1 MKITIQFLLFLCL
14 SIYQNIS
21 AQVPLPVASNIK
33 KSYLKQQRDPA
44 GAPGKN
50 YWQNRSDY
58 DIKVNFD
65 PATAKVNGV
74 VSIQYVNNSPDTL
87 NKVVFKLYP
96 NIYQKEAI
104 RVVSVNA
111 EDLTDGVIIEKFSLN
126 NREIETKEYSIRGT
140 NMTVRSGKILPK
152 QKVQFDITYSFDLN
166 RGSFIRGGQI
176 DSGAFFIAYFFPR
189 IAVYDDIDGWNEYPY
204 TGQYEFYNDFGQ
216 FKTEI
221 TVPGDYQVWATGELQ
236 NAVQVLKPKYLSMVD
251 QANKSDQVVEIIS
264 EADIENR
271 TLSDDKPTKTW
282 KFWAENVT
290 DFAFGISNH
299 YVWKASSLVV
309 DPVTGRRTRT
319 DAVFDPK
326 HKEYQ
331 PVINYGRKTVDLIST
346 KFPAIPF
353 PFSHET
359 IFDGPTEM
367 EYPMMVVNSP
377 LEKPQE
383 AIELTAHEIFH
394 SIFPFYVGINETKYS
409 FMDEGFA
416 TLSEFLFHPLIDSTV
431 RLNYD
436 IADAN
441 TVVGSEQELPIMT
454 LTPQLAGPARYV
466 AKNLKPAL
474 GYFYVKEMLGDA
486 LFNKTMQ
493 FYIEQWKGKHPT
505 PHDFFNC
512 INTGSGVN
520 LNWFWKSWFFEKG
533 VPDLAISKVKSSAK
547 KHEITISNLGNLAVP
562 VHMTIYYKDGS
573 QKTVNSSI
581 ACWSKGNKKMV
592 FKIVSTKP
600 LEKIILGTAF
610 DLDVQ
615 HENNIWVSTK

>member
-1 MKITIQFLLFLCL
+1 MKITLQFLLFFCL
-14 SIYQNIS
+14 LIYQNTS
-21 AQVPLPVASNIK
+21 AQIPLPRATNIK
-33 KSYLKQQRDPA
+33 KSYLKQQRDPG

-50 YWQNRSDY
+50 YWQNKSDY

-65 PATAKVNGV
+65 PVTAKVNGV

-104 RVVSVNA
+104 RVVPVKV
-111 EDLTDGVIIEKFSLN
+111 EDLTDGVVIEKFSLN
-126 NREIETKEYSIRGT
+126 NQELNTKQYSIRGT
-140 NMTVRSGKILPK
+140 NMTVRGGKILPK
-152 QKVQFDITYSFDLN
+152 QKVQFDITYSYNLN

-221 TVPGDYQVWATGELQ
+221 TVPGDYHVWATGELQ
-236 NAVQVLKPKYLSMVD
+236 NATQVLKPKYLRLLD

-264 EADIENR
+264 EADIENIS
-271 TLSDDKPTKTW
+271 LSDDKSAKTW
-282 KFWAENVT
+282 KYQAENVT

-309 DPVTGRRTRT
+309 DPVTGRRTRV

-326 HKEYQ
+326 HKDYQ
-331 PVINYGRKTVDLIST
+331 PVINCGRKTVDLISN
-346 KFPAIPF
+346 KFPAVPF

-416 TLSEFLFHPLIDSTV
+416 TLAEFLFHPLIDSTI

-436 IADAN
+436 IRDAN
-441 TVVGSEQELPIMT
+441 TVVGSEQELPVMT

-486 LFNKTMQ
+486 LFNKAMQ

-520 LNWFWKSWFFEKG
+520 LNWFWKGWFFEKG
-533 VPDLAISKVKSSAK
+533 VPDLAISKVNSFAK

-562 VHMTIYYKDGS
+562 VHLTFYFKDGS
-573 QKTVNSSI
+573 RKTINSSI
-581 ACWSKGNKKMV
+581 ACWSKGNKRMEI
-592 FKIVSTKP
+592 KIVSPKP
-600 LEKIILGTAF
+600 LEKIILGNAF

-615 HENNIWVSTK
+615 PENNIWLSTK

>member
-1 MKITIQFLLFLCL
+1 MNRTFKTLFFISTFL
-14 SIYQNIS
+14 YQNIS
-21 AQVPLPVASNIK
+21 AQIVLPVASSIK
-33 KSYLKQQRDPA
+33 KSYVKQQRDPG

-58 DIKVNFD
+58 EIKVSFD
-65 PATAKVNGV
+65 PLTAKLKGV
-74 VSIQYVNNSPDTL
+74 VNIQYVNNSPDTL
-87 NKVVFKLYP
+87 TKVVFKLYP

-104 RVVSVNA
+104 RVVPVKSQ
-111 EDLTDGVIIEKFSLN
+111 DLTDGVVIEKFSFNSNELD
-126 NREIETKEYSIRGT
+126 TKQYTIRGT
-140 NMTVRSGKILPK
+140 NMTARVGKILPK
-152 QKVQFDITYSFDLN
+152 QTVHFDITYSYDLN
-166 RGSFIRGGQI
+166 RNSFIRGGQI

-189 IAVYDDIDGWNEYPY
+189 ITVYDDIDGWNEYPY

-221 TVPGDYQVWATGELQ
+221 TVPGDYQVWATGELK
-236 NAVQVLKPKYLSMVD
+236 NAVEVLKPKFISLID
-251 QANKSDQVVEIIS
+251 KANKSDRVVEIIS
-264 EADIENR
+264 EADIKNGPV
-271 TLSDDKPTKTW
+271 SNGKDVKTW
-282 KFWAENVT
+282 KFQADNVT

-309 DPVTGRRTRT
+309 DQTTGRRTRI

-326 HKEYQ
+326 HQDYQ
-331 PVINYGRKTVDLIST
+331 PIVNYGHKTIDLIST
-346 KFPAIPF
+346 RFPAVPF

-394 SIFPFYVGINETKYS
+394 SIFPFYVGVNETKYS

-416 TLSEFLFHPLIDSTV
+416 TLSEFLLHPLIDSTV
-431 RLNYD
+431 KLDYD
-436 IADAN
+436 ISDAN
-441 TVVGSEQELPIMT
+441 AVVGSEQELPVMT

-474 GYFYVKEMLGDA
+474 GYLYVKEMLGDA
-486 LFNKTMQ
+486 LFNKAMQ
-493 FYIEQWKGKHPT
+493 YYMDQWKGKHPT

-533 VPDLAISKVKSSAK
+533 VPDLAISKVQSTLK
-547 KHEITISNLGNLAVP
+547 KHEITISNSGNLAVP
-562 VHMTIYYKDGS
+562 VHLTVYFKDGS
-573 QKTVNSSI
+573 QKSIGSSI
-581 ACWSKGNKKMV
+581 ACWSKGNKTT
-592 FKIVSTKP
+592 KISVNAAKP
-600 LEKIILGTAF
+600 LKKIILGTAF

-615 HENNIWVSTK
+615 PENNVWISPR

>member
-1 MKITIQFLLFLCL
+1 MNKTLGILLLL
-14 SIYQNIS
+14 GLLTYENLYAQIS
-21 AQVPLPVASNIK
+21 LPVASNIK
-33 KSYLKQQRDPA
+33 KSYLKQQRDPG

-58 DIKVNFD
+58 NIKVNFD
-65 PATAKVNGV
+65 PVTAKLEGV
-74 VSIQYVNNSPDTL
+74 VNIQYFNNSPDTL
-87 NKVVFKLYP
+87 SKVVFKLYP

-104 RVVSVNA
+104 RVVPVKA
-111 EDLTDGVIIEKFSLN
+111 QDLTDGVVIEKISLN
-126 NREIETKEYSIRGT
+126 SKELDSKQLSIRGT

-152 QKVQFDITYSFDLN
+152 EKVKFDINYSFDLN

-216 FKTEI
+216 FNAEI
-221 TVPGDYQVWATGELQ
+221 TVPGDYQVWATGDLK
-236 NAVQVLKPKYLSMVD
+236 NAAEVFKPKYVSLIG
-251 QANKSDQVVEIIS
+251 QANKSDKVIDIIT
-264 EADIENR
+264 EADFK
-271 TLSDDKPTKTW
+271 TGSLSDDKSIKTW
-282 KFWAENVT
+282 KFQADDVT

-309 DPVTGRRTRT
+309 DPVSGRRARV
-319 DAVFDPK
+319 DAIYNPD

-331 PVINYGRKTVDLIST
+331 PVINYVRKTVDLISN
-346 KFPAIPF
+346 KFPAVPF

-377 LEKPQE
+377 LTKPQE

-394 SIFPFYVGINETKYS
+394 SLFPFYVGINETKYS

-416 TLSEFLFHPLIDSTV
+416 TLSEFLLHPLIDSTV
-431 RLNYD
+431 KLDYD
-436 IADAN
+436 ISDAN
-441 TVVGSEQELPIMT
+441 AVVGSEQELPVMT
-454 LTPQLAGPARYV
+454 LTPQLAGAARYV

-486 LFNKTMQ
+486 LFNKAMQ
-493 FYIEQWKGKHPT
+493 YYIGQWKGKHPT

-533 VPDLAISKVKSSAK
+533 IPDLAISKVHSMPT
-547 KHEITISNLGNLAVP
+547 KHEITISNMGNLAVP
-562 VHMTIYYKDGS
+562 VHLTVYFKNGS
-573 QKTVNSSI
+573 QKKINSSI
-581 ACWSKGNKKMV
+581 ACWSGGNKTV
-592 FKIVSTKP
+592 TINIPSNKP
-600 LEKIILGTAF
+600 VQKIILGSDF

-615 HENNIWVSTK
+615 PENNIWISTK

>member
-1 MKITIQFLLFLCL
+1 MNKTLKFLLFF
-14 SIYQNIS
+14 SIFFYQNVS
-21 AQVPLPVASNIK
+21 AQIALPVASNIN
-33 KSYLKQQRDPA
+33 KSYIKKQRDPN

-58 DIKVNFD
+58 YIKVNFD
-65 PATAKVNGV
+65 PSTAKLKGV
-74 VSIQYVNNSPDTL
+74 ITIEYVNNSPDTL
-87 NKVVFKLYP
+87 SKVVFKLYP
-96 NIYQKEAI
+96 NIYQKESI
-104 RVVSVNA
+104 RAVPVQA
-111 EDLTDGVIIEKFSLN
+111 QDLTDGVAIEKFSLN
-126 NREIETKEYSIRGT
+126 GQELDTKQYSIRGT
-140 NMTVRSGKILPK
+140 NMTVRSSKILPK
-152 QKVQFDITYSFDLN
+152 QKVQFDIAYSYDLN

-221 TVPGDYQVWATGELQ
+221 TVPGDYQVWATGELK
-236 NAVQVLKPKYLSMVD
+236 NATQVLKPKYVSLID
-251 QANKSDQVVEIIS
+251 QANKSDEVVDIIS
-264 EADIENR
+264 EADLK
-271 TLSDDKPTKTW
+271 TGSLSDNKPVKTW
-282 KFWAENVT
+282 EFQADNVT

-299 YVWKASSLVV
+299 YVWKASSLIV
-309 DPVTGRRTRT
+309 DPVTGRRTRV
-319 DAVFDPK
+319 DAVFNPD
-326 HKEYQ
+326 HKEYL
-331 PVINYGRKTVDLIST
+331 PVIKYGCKTVDLISNR
-346 KFPAIPF
+346 FPAVPF

-416 TLSEFLFHPLIDSTV
+416 TLSEFLLHPLIDSTV
-431 RLNYD
+431 KLNYD
-436 IADAN
+436 VTDAN
-441 TVVGSEQELPIMT
+441 AVVGSEQELPIMT
-454 LTPQLAGPARYV
+454 LTPQLAGRARYV

-486 LFNKTMQ
+486 LFNKAMHY
-493 FYIEQWKGKHPT
+493 YIEQWKGKHPT

-520 LNWFWKSWFFEKG
+520 LNWFWKSWFFDKG
-533 VPDLAISKVKSSAK
+533 VPDLAISKVNSTPK
-547 KHEITISNLGNLAVP
+547 KHEIRISNLGNLAVP
-562 VHMTIYYKDGS
+562 VHLTVYFKDGT
-573 QKTVNSSI
+573 QKTVDSSI
-581 ACWSKGNKKMV
+581 VCWSKGNKTMTV
-592 FKIVSTKP
+592 SVVSTKR

-615 HENNIWVSTK
+615 PENNIWVSPK

>member
-1 MKITIQFLLFLCL
+1 MNKTLRLLLVFSLFIC
-14 SIYQNIS
+14 INAS
-21 AQVPLPVASNIK
+21 AQISLPVASNIK
-33 KSYLKQQRDPA
+33 KSYSQKQRDPG

-65 PATAKVNGV
+65 PLTAKVKGI
-74 VSIQYVNNSPDTL
+74 VSIRYVNNSPDTL
-87 NKVVFKLYP
+87 SKIVFKLYP
-96 NIYQKEAI
+96 NIYQKEAS
-104 RVVSVNA
+104 RVVQVKA
-111 EDLTDGVIIEKFSLN
+111 QDLTDGVSIEKFSFN
-126 NREIETKEYSIRGT
+126 SRELDTKQYSIRGT
-140 NMTVRSGKILPK
+140 NMTVRGHKILPK
-152 QKVQFDITYSFDLN
+152 QKVQFDITYSYDLN

-176 DSGAFFIAYFFPR
+176 DSGTFFIAYFFPR

-221 TVPGDYQVWATGELQ
+221 TVPDNYQVWATGELK
-236 NAVQVLKPKYLSMVD
+236 NAAQVYKPKYLSLID
-251 QANKSDQVVEIIS
+251 QANRCDQMVEIIS
-264 EADIENR
+264 EKDIRTDSIADGKSVKI
-271 TLSDDKPTKTW
+271 W
-282 KFWAENVT
+282 KFEADNVT

-299 YVWKASSLVV
+299 YVWMASSLVV
-309 DPVTGRRTRT
+309 DRSTGRRTRI
-319 DAVFDPK
+319 DAVFNPD

-331 PVINYGRKTVDLIST
+331 PVMGYGHKTVDLIST
-346 KFPAIPF
+346 IFPAIPF

-416 TLSEFLFHPLIDSTV
+416 TLSEFLLHPLIDSTV
-431 RLNYD
+431 KLNYD
-436 IADAN
+436 ISDAN
-441 TVVGSEQELPIMT
+441 TVVGTEQELPIMT
-454 LTPQLAGPARYV
+454 LTPQLAGAARYV

-474 GYFYVKEMLGDA
+474 GYLYVKEMLGDV
-486 LFNKTMQ
+486 LFNKAMHY
-493 FYIEQWKGKHPT
+493 YIDQWKGKHPT
-505 PHDFFNC
+505 PLDFFNC

-520 LNWFWKSWFFEKG
+520 LDWFWKNWFFEKG
-533 VPDLAISKVKSSAK
+533 VPDLAITKVTGTSTKQV
-547 KHEITISNLGNLAVP
+547 ITITNLGNLTVP
-562 VHMTIYYKDGS
+562 VHLTVYYKDGS
-573 QKTVNSSI
+573 QQTINSSI
-581 ACWSKGNKKMV
+581 AALAKGNKTLTV
-592 FKIVSTKP
+592 NVVSNKH
-600 LEKIILGTAF
+600 LEKIVLGTAF

-615 HENNIWVSTK
+615 PENNVWVPRK